1 MAGVVGG
8 TASELGG
15 GKFANGAVTGAFVHM
30 FNAEMT
36 KAEIKTWNDA
46 KMRQEQALTTFRSNI
61 ARSGT
66 EIKSGLISGLKS
78 ANELSVALATI
89 STAEGGWDAIIWDS
103 LATGTEM
110 ALVLVGEQGVGVTTI
125 NAINGAA
132 IDIMTPD
139 AGVSTNILK
148 EVGKTIIKVAQ

>member
-1 MAGVVGG
+1 MAVV
-8 TASELGG
+8 G
-15 GKFANGAVTGAFVHM
+15 GKFANGAITASFVHM

-36 KAEIKTWNDA
+36 KAEINEHNNA
-46 KMRQEQALTTFRSNI
+46 KMRQEQVLKTFKSNI
-61 ARSGT
+61 ARSGA

-78 ANELSVALATI
+78 ANGLSVALATI
-89 STAEGGWDAIIWDS
+89 STAEGGWEAIIWDS
-103 LATGTEM
+103 LAIGTEM

-125 NAINGAA
+125 NGAV